1 MAVVQHRRGSGG
13 GGGTC
18 LNGAMTTSS
27 PVADF
32 KSHEDQRVIAYTEMN
47 YMSFLVFFG
56 RTSYTEETHAKRRPT
71 FCCFQKERDEASGLK
86 GGMSPYLV
94 SY

>member
-1 MAVVQHRRGSGG
+1 MTLKKFYSMAVVQHRRGSGG

-32 KSHEDQRVIAYTEMN
+32 KSLEDQRVIAYTEMN
-47 YMSFLVFFG
+47 YMSFLVFF
-56 RTSYTEETHAKRRPT
+56 RAN
-71 FCCFQKERDEASGLK
+71 
-86 GGMSPYLV
+86 
-94 SY
+94 